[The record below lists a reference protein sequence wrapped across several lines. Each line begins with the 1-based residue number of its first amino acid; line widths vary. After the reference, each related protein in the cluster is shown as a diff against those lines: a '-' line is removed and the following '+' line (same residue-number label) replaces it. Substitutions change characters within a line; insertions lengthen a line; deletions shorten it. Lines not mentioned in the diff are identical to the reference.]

1 MRGLRR
7 ATFGVWLA
15 TLATLGAFGLAL
27 MGGAALPLPL
37 RAQPAEGGPLLGYAV
52 GLDRVLVLDLD
63 AFKRLK
69 TVIGGAEVRTLST
82 SPKFGPDG
90 RIYIGDA
97 EARGLHALD
106 PRAPAFV
113 DFLPVD
119 GEPND
124 FEILASARRPVALVN
139 DFAGRRVLLVDLASK
154 RALGAVAVDGPAAN
168 EIAVAPDGKRVYVT
182 TFNFEEAIPHE
193 ASHPLVAL
201 DVVEP
206 PDGGPVTLRPAKT
219 LPLHERLDG
228 ETIPYMASSV
238 DVSSDGRRVYVLA
251 VDDYEENPEV
261 FVVDAQRLEV
271 VEVLPVD
278 LGRRAREPFV
288 NVLALSPDDRT
299 LGIAA
304 FRNGLALMDVE
315 TGETRVLKPEH
326 PRLSDPIVFG
336 VTFGPQG
343 QLYAVGAV
351 AGGAYGFVVEFD
363 PRTGEQLNVLL
374 ARLQPLLY
382 LGVPGGKTF

>member
-15 TLATLGAFGLAL
+15 TLATLGAVGLAL
-27 MGGAALPLPL
+27 MGGAALPL
-37 RAQPAEGGPLLGYAV
+37 RAQPGDGPLLGYAV

-69 TVIGGAEVRTLST
+69 TVIGGTAVRTLST

-106 PRAPAFV
+106 PQAQAFV

-124 FEILASARRPVALVN
+124 FEILASAQRPLALVN
-139 DFAGRRVLLVDLASK
+139 DFAGRRVLLVDLTSK

-168 EIAVAPDGKRVYVT
+168 EIAIAPDGKRVYVT

-206 PDGGPVTLRPAKT
+206 PDEPVTLRPVKT

-251 VDDYEENPEV
+251 VDDYEENPSV
-261 FVVDAQRLEV
+261 FVVDAQSLEV
-271 VEVLPVD
+271 VEVLPVETRRWASRRSAT
-278 LGRRAREPFV
+278 GWRSSTSRRARPGCS
-288 NVLALSPDDRT
+288 SPST
-299 LGIAA
+299 PACPTPSSSA
-304 FRNGLALMDVE
+304 
-315 TGETRVLKPEH
+315 
-326 PRLSDPIVFG
+326 
-336 VTFGPQG
+336 
-343 QLYAVGAV
+343 
-351 AGGAYGFVVEFD
+351 
-363 PRTGEQLNVLL
+363 
-374 ARLQPLLY
+374 
-382 LGVPGGKTF
+382 